1 VGGDLLQGLLQVLLL
16 HSALLLEEIL
26 VVVLLVG
33 YDVLLRVDVLRV
45 VLRDAYQ
52 NPKMKKDP
60 TVLVVLTLYLK
71 FNKKY

>member
-45 VLRDAYQ
+45 GAY
-52 NPKMKKDP
+52 
-60 TVLVVLTLYLK
+60 
-71 FNKKY
+71 